1 MSGNFV
7 DDSTLRPFFIVG
19 HPRSGTTLL
28 RFMLSSHPRLYVPD
42 ETGFLPFL
50 NTDPQVDLDRT
61 AVTALLRRIGQ
72 LNRFWAG
79 LVTDEEAF
87 YTGLSR
93 PVLPFILDALYRL
106 QAPPDTPRW
115 GDKTPLYIQYM
126 PQIQAI
132 FPRAQFIH
140 VIRDGRDA
148 ALSARAK
155 WGHARPY
162 MDLSYLLRNWV
173 RNVQAGQAFGEL
185 SRAAAGNL
193 LGPDRYYELRYEALI
208 DNPRDTLHDLCLF
221 LGESFDPTMLD
232 YRQVARRE
240 GGGVDVH
247 VEAQEELQSGSI
259 GRWKR
264 EMTIFERK
272 LARVTSGPL
281 LAELGYD
288 ADDDLAP
295 LTTADRLHLAWL
307 SARFQALDW
316 LRAWLYRRGLLTLNY
331 NRRQP

>member
-7 DDSTLRPFFIVG
+7 EDSTLRPFFIVG

-28 RFMLSSHPRLYVPD
+28 RFMLSSHPRLHVPD

-50 NTDPQVDLDRT
+50 NTNPREALDRT

-72 LNRFWAG
+72 LNRFWDG
-79 LVTDEEAF
+79 LVTDEAAF
-87 YTGLSR
+87 YTDLPQPTS
-93 PVLPFILDALYRL
+93 PFILDALYRL
-106 QAPPDTPRW
+106 QVPPGTPRW
-115 GDKTPLYIQYM
+115 GDKTPLYVQYM

-155 WGHARPY
+155 WGRSRPY

-173 RNVQAGQAFGEL
+173 RNVRAGRSAD
-185 SRAAAGNL
+185 NL
-193 LGPDRYYELRYEALI
+193 PDPGRYYELRYEALI
-208 DNPRDTLHDLCLF
+208 GSPQDTLHDLCLF
-221 LGESFDPTMLD
+221 LGESYDPAMLD
-232 YRQVARRE
+232 YRQAARRE
-240 GGGVDVH
+240 GGGVDAH
-247 VEAQEELQSGSI
+247 VEAQEALNSDSI
-259 GRWKR
+259 GRWQR

-272 LARVTSGPL
+272 LARATAGPL
-281 LAELGYD
+281 LAELGYE
-288 ADDDLAP
+288 ADEDLAP
-295 LTTADRLHLAWL
+295 LTTADRLHLTWL
-307 SARFQALDW
+307 STRFQALDS

-331 NRRQP
+331 NRRRQ